1 MNDKNSSDFKRI
13 QNRADI
19 VEIVKTYVPL
29 ESHGK
34 NYFGVCPFHD
44 DHSPSMSVSPE
55 KQIYKCFV
63 CGATGNIFNFV
74 ENFLGVTFLEAVKIV
89 ADRVGENFTIKE
101 NKEDTRNKKYYDI
114 MNLATLLYQ
123 NNLRTP
129 EGAEAR
135 EYLHKRGIT
144 DEIIKDFSIGLAP
157 RQADMLYKLLSSK
170 NISKKDMD
178 DLGLIAEG
186 ENGTYDLFRN
196 RIMFPLKSPTGK
208 VNGYSGRIYNTTSN
222 SKYINTRE
230 TVIFKKRENLF
241 NYHLAAPAARQ
252 EKFIVICE
260 GQMDAIRIYSV
271 GIKNVVATMG
281 TALAKEQVALLKKL
295 GVKVIVV
302 MDNDSAGEMASI
314 SIGQTLTKEGID
326 LGIVRLTGK
335 KDPDEYI
342 ITYGVDAFKD
352 NIKHPM
358 SYPEFM
364 EITLRKNRNLA
375 NPTELSAYINDMIN
389 MISDSNDDILIEVTI
404 NKLVDEFHLD
414 KELLKSRVKNKSVEI
429 TEDVA
434 PKIQQNSTEIGD
446 KQAKQSNKFN
456 RAFKTMLYYM
466 MNDTDCMRLFLHYQL
481 NLPKCKYRLVSN
493 NLIYYFELN
502 RSIDFADYLTFS
514 EDYEEVSEV
523 VKEIIRDVHV
533 DEFSTKDME
542 AVIKIMKTMID
553 NEKIRE
559 LKEEMK
565 TELDVNRKKRLFE
578 SIIEIKK
585 GCVENGRN

>member
-1 MNDKNSSDFKRI
+1 MNDNNTSDFKRI
-13 QNRADI
+13 QSRADI
-19 VEIVKTYVPL
+19 VEIIKNYVTL

-63 CGATGNIFNFV
+63 CGATGNVFNFV
-74 ENFLGVTFLEAVKIV
+74 ENFLGVSFLEAVKIV
-89 ADRVGENFTIKE
+89 ADRIGENFTIKAS
-101 NKEDTRNKKYYDI
+101 KEDERNKKYYDI
-114 MNLATLLYQ
+114 MNLATMLYQ

-129 EGAEAR
+129 AGQEAR
-135 EYLHKRGIT
+135 DYLHKRGLS
-144 DEIIKDFSIGLAP
+144 DEVIKDFSIGLSLKEP
-157 RQADMLYKLLSSK
+157 DMLYKLLSSK
-170 NISKKDMD
+170 NISKKDMN

-186 ENGTYDLFRN
+186 ERGTYDLFRN

-208 VNGYSGRIYNTTSN
+208 VNGYSGRIYNGESN
-222 SKYINTRE
+222 SKYINTKE
-230 TVIFKKRENLF
+230 TIIFKKRENLF
-241 NYHLAAPAARQ
+241 NYHLASPVARQ

-281 TALAKEQVALLKKL
+281 TALAKEQIALLKKL
-295 GVKVIVV
+295 NAKVIIV
-302 MDNDSAGEMASI
+302 MDNDAAGEMATI
-314 SIGQTLTKEGID
+314 SIGQALMKESID
-326 LGIVRLTGK
+326 CGVVRLTGK

-342 ITYGVDAFKD
+342 IAYGVEAFRD

-364 EITLRKNRNLA
+364 EIALRKNRNLK

-389 MISDSNDDILIEVTI
+389 MIADSQDEILIEVTI

-414 KELLKSRVKNKSVEI
+414 KDLLKSRIKNKEVEI
-429 TEDVA
+429 AVEVA
-434 PKIQQNSTEIGD
+434 PE
-446 KQAKQSNKFN
+446 KQEEKHSKDAKQSTKFN
-456 RAFKTMLYYM
+456 KAFKTMLYYM

-502 RSIDFADYLTFS
+502 RSIDFDDYLTFS
-514 EDYEEVSEV
+514 EDYKDVSEV

-533 DEFSTKDME
+533 EEFSIKDME
-542 AVIKIMKTMID
+542 AVIEVVKSMID
-553 NEKIRE
+553 AERIEE
-559 LKEEMK
+559 LKREMK

-578 SIIEIKK
+578 EIIEIKK
-585 GCVENGRN
+585 GCVKNGRN